1 MFDLERHKQINR
13 RMLEPFP
20 PELLGEHPA
29 VDVLR
34 QVHRMAK
41 ITANLLDDARIYGDM
56 PDEQGHAQYLQSVA
70 QDAAKVITE
79 SIDPNARVIFGAF
92 KDEKLKKNE
101 IKVTVIAT
109 GFPTEGGKK
118 NNLFGA
124 QPNQAFLGSNARDT
138 VPERKEMTNPM
149 VQKPEIRTEDPEAIE
164 GDGTEEDWGA
174 IPAFLRR
181 NKK

>member
-1 MFDLERHKQINR
+1 MFDIERHIQINR

-70 QDAAKVITE
+70 YDAAKVMLSAAE
-79 SIDPNARVIFGAF
+79 EALRA
-92 KDEKLKKNE
+92 
-101 IKVTVIAT
+101 
-109 GFPTEGGKK
+109 
-118 NNLFGA
+118 
-124 QPNQAFLGSNARDT
+124 
-138 VPERKEMTNPM
+138 MT
-149 VQKPEIRTEDPEAIE
+149 K
-164 GDGTEEDWGA
+164 
-174 IPAFLRR
+174 
-181 NKK
+181 